1 MRAAV
6 LLALAGACVVG
17 GGAACGSGGS
27 AGAGDDGGG
36 ADGSSSSS
44 SSSGASGSSSGA
56 SGSGSGGADAGQ
68 DGTGSGSGGSSGS
81 GSGSGSGG
89 GSGSSSGGDAGNP
102 NLHVEGNQLFYQGK
116 PTRLLGVDHSGTEY
130 ACIGGYAFYEGP
142 DPDTMATAML
152 TWGHVNTVRVPLN
165 EDCWLGINGSPAMY
179 SGTAY
184 QQAILDYTSKLHAH
198 GLFTIVDL
206 HWNAP
211 GTQQSKGQQPMADAD
226 HAPAF
231 WTSVATAFK
240 NDPMTVF
247 DLYNEPHIDTSNAQT
262 PNGDAWACW
271 KSGCTITTPDSPV
284 TGSYQS
290 AGMQDLVTAVRNAG
304 ATNVLMLGGLAWADD
319 LSGWLTHAPTDPL
332 DQMTASFHLYNFNAC
347 IDQSCWT
354 MVIEPLA
361 AMYPVVTGEMGEN
374 DCAHGFIDTYMPW
387 ADTHGVSYLGWT
399 WNTWDCS
406 MGPALITDY
415 DGGATGFGAGLQA
428 HLLVTSP

>member
-1 MRAAV
+1 MD
-6 LLALAGACVVG
+6 GTG
-17 GGAACGSGGS
+17 G
-27 AGAGDDGGG
+27 D
-36 ADGSSSSS
+36 
-44 SSSGASGSSSGA
+44 
-56 SGSGSGGADAGQ
+56 ADAG
-68 DGTGSGSGGSSGS
+68 
-81 GSGSGSGG
+81 
-89 GSGSSSGGDAGNP
+89 NM
-102 NLHVEGNQLFYQGK
+102 NLHVVGNQLYYQDK

-130 ACIGGYAFYEGP
+130 LCIGSGPIFEGP
-142 DPDTMATAML
+142 DPDTLATEML

-165 EDCWLGINGSPAMY
+165 EDCWLGINGAPAMY

-184 QQAILDYTSKLHAH
+184 QQAIVDYAAKLHAH

-247 DLYNEPHIDTSNAQT
+247 DLYNEPHVDTMNAQT
-262 PNGDAWACW
+262 TDPWACW
-271 KSGCTITTPDSPV
+271 ESGCTITTPDTGV

-290 AGMQDLVTAVRNAG
+290 AGMQDLVNAVRAAG
-304 ATNVLMLGGLAWADD
+304 AKNVLMLGGLAWADD

-332 DQMTASFHLYNFNAC
+332 DQITASFHLYNFNSC

-374 DCAHGFIDTYMPW
+374 DCAHSFIDTYMPW
-387 ADTHGVSYLGWT
+387 ADMHGVSYLGWT
-399 WNTWDCS
+399 WNVWDCDT
-406 MGPALITDY
+406 GPALITDY
-415 DGGATGFGAGLQA
+415 DGGTTGFGAGLKA
-428 HLLVTSP
+428 HLLITSP

>member
-6 LLALAGACVVG
+6 LLALAGACVLA
-17 GGAACGSGGS
+17 GAACGSSGS
-27 AGAGDDGGG
+27 AGVGGGGDDGGG
-36 ADGSSSSS
+36 AGDR
-44 SSSGASGSSSGA
+44 
-56 SGSGSGGADAGQ
+56 
-68 DGTGSGSGGSSGS
+68 
-81 GSGSGSGG
+81 GG
-89 GSGSSSGGDAGNP
+89 GSGCGDGGMHGGDGGGGGDGGNP
-102 NLHVEGNQLFYQGK
+102 NLHVVGNQLWYQGK

-130 ACIGGYAFYEGP
+130 ACMGNYGIYEGP
-142 DPDTMATAML
+142 DPDTLATAML
-152 TWGHVNTVRVPLN
+152 TWGHVNSARVPLN
-165 EDCWLGINGSPAMY
+165 EDCWLGINGAPAMY
-179 SGTAY
+179 SGTTY
-184 QQAILDYTSKLHAH
+184 QNAILDYTSKLHAH

-247 DLYNEPHIDTSNAQT
+247 DLYNEPHLDTSNAMT
-262 PNGDAWACW
+262 TDPWLCW
-271 KSGCTITTPDSPV
+271 QKGCTITTPDSPV

-290 AGMQDLVTAVRNAG
+290 AGMQDLVNAVRNAG
-304 ATNVLMLGGLAWADD
+304 ATNVLMLGGLAWSDD
-319 LSGWLTHAPTDPL
+319 LSGWLAHVPTDPL

-354 MVIEPLA
+354 MTIDHVA
-361 AMYPVVTGEMGEN
+361 QTYPVITGEMGEN
-374 DCAHGFIDTYMPW
+374 DCAHTFIDTYMPW
-387 ADTHGVSYLGWT
+387 ADMHGVSYLGWT
-399 WNTWDCS
+399 WNVWNCNS
-406 MGPALITDY
+406 GPALVTDY